1 MRASALLAV
10 GACSVE
16 SESVR
21 KTVLSGG
28 ISEVM
33 RYLAAAELDSLHF
46 CSEVGAD
53 LSCSQRERG
62 SLMFRVA

>member
-16 SESVR
+16 SESVK

-33 RYLAAAELDSLHF
+33 RYLAAAEIASTSALKSVQI
-46 CSEVGAD
+46 SPAAKE
-53 LSCSQRERG
+53 S
-62 SLMFRVA
+62 VAA